1 MNKKEIFELFDFM
14 TSLDKRVFVD
24 DLIDY
29 EGQADIKGFTITHP
43 DVESNGLLAETTKK
57 SIAFQSE
64 WVLQA
69 NNISAELRADG
80 DLVKEVNLGDLFPK
94 ETPVIITIGSESLR
108 RLAPMFERRSEVN
121 DWIMLVHNY
130 CQHRQEEG
138 NPVPYLWKGQ
148 MLELAKFLYQNRAE
162 KIEDR
167 SIWAEMFV

>member
-14 TSLDKRVFVD
+14 TSLNKRVFVD
-24 DLIDY
+24 DLKY
-29 EGQADIKGFTITHP
+29 KGQADIKGFTITHP
-43 DVESNGLLAETTKK
+43 DAESNGLLSETTKK

-69 NNISAELRADG
+69 NNISAEFRADG
-80 DLVKEVNLGDLFPK
+80 DLVKEINLGSLFSK

-108 RLAPMFERRSEVN
+108 RVAPMFQRRSEVN

-130 CQHRQEEG
+130 CQHRQEKG
-138 NPVPYLWKGQ
+138 NPVPYWWEGQ